1 MRREGDVNGAPFA
14 VAVAVEERLV
24 SIRSRALSKPEFEAE
39 LNITRAGCAGKLAER
54 RRTDGGAG
62 SAEIRVIER
71 VEKLGS
77 EFEVQFLRD
86 RVSFDDGDVPL
97 LDARP
102 DQDIA
107 SGISETRRPIG
118 QSL

>member
-1 MRREGDVNGAPFA
+1 MVQPRNASSEIIRLGAEETSMRREGDVNGAPFA

-24 SIRSRALSKPEFEAE
+24 SIRSRALSKPEFEAK

-54 RRTDGGAG
+54 RGTDGGAG

-77 EFEVQFLRD
+77 EFE
-86 RVSFDDGDVPL
+86 
-97 LDARP
+97 
-102 DQDIA
+102 
-107 SGISETRRPIG
+107 
-118 QSL
+118 